1 MISYDVCNLFTNRL
15 LISLQSKPMV
25 WFLCDKDLGHARV
38 NESNDKRMSAFLENG
53 WDQKNSKKQ
62 WIFLNLPTH
71 NSITIIL
78 QALLI

>member
-15 LISLQSKPMV
+15 LISLQSKLMV

-53 WDQKNSKKQ
+53 
-62 WIFLNLPTH
+62 
-71 NSITIIL
+71 
-78 QALLI
+78 